1 MNDKNQISDELL
13 AAFLDGNTNA
23 EDTMRVLN
31 AAEQDMELQEI
42 IRIASEVDEDMAITI
57 KPTIIPMTA
66 MAAKKKE
73 TYLCDIECEEFVL
86 HQFGIE
92 VTHKSLLDTAY
103 KNCWL
108 KDKGMPLYNIGRLL
122 EKNNLPVSRRYN
134 STIEEVVRLLSAG
147 NQLIAVVDD
156 TLLGNA
162 QSSANQHPNHAVAI
176 SSISVETDEIILFNP
191 NTDEELT
198 KYSISSFME
207 AWRQSNNYLVVI
219 NTTDRF
225 IYEPSP
231 IGLDDV
237 ELSEDLSELQEAIAE
252 NAHEI
257 WAKNRRD
264 QGWSY
269 GPERNDQKKETPDM
283 IPYCNLPE
291 SEKLYDREMA
301 MQTLKL
307 VKKLGFDIVK
317 QQKYANY
324 VDSYFC
330 SYSSGCTAM
339 VYL

>member
-1 MNDKNQISDELL
+1 MNDKYQISDELL

-31 AAEQDMELQEI
+31 AAKQDMELQEI

-176 SSISVETDEIILFNP
+176 SSITVETDEIILFNP

-307 VKKLGFDIVK
+307 VKKLGFEIVK
-317 QQKYANY
+317 K
-324 VDSYFC
+324 
-330 SYSSGCTAM
+330 
-339 VYL
+339 

>member
-1 MNDKNQISDELL
+1 MNDKNHISDELL

-42 IRIASEVDEDMAITI
+42 IRIASEADEDMAITV

-207 AWRQSNNYLVVI
+207 AWRQSNNYLIVI

-307 VKKLGFDIVK
+307 VKKLGFEIVK
-317 QQKYANY
+317 K
-324 VDSYFC
+324 
-330 SYSSGCTAM
+330 
-339 VYL
+339 

>member
-134 STIEEVVRLLSAG
+134 SHIEEVVRLLSAG

-207 AWRQSNNYLVVI
+207 AWKQSNNYLVVI

-225 IYEPSP
+225 VYEPSP

-307 VKKLGFDIVK
+307 VKKLGFEIVK
-317 QQKYANY
+317 K
-324 VDSYFC
+324 
-330 SYSSGCTAM
+330 
-339 VYL
+339 

>member
-176 SSISVETDEIILFNP
+176 SSITVETDEIILFNP

-291 SEKLYDREMA
+291 CEKLYDREMA

-307 VKKLGFDIVK
+307 VKKLGFEIVK
-317 QQKYANY
+317 K
-324 VDSYFC
+324 
-330 SYSSGCTAM
+330 
-339 VYL
+339 

>member
-31 AAEQDMELQEI
+31 AAKQDMELQEI
-42 IRIASEVDEDMAITI
+42 IRIASEVDEDMAITV

-225 IYEPSP
+225 VYEPSP

-307 VKKLGFDIVK
+307 VKKLGFEIVK
-317 QQKYANY
+317 K
-324 VDSYFC
+324 
-330 SYSSGCTAM
+330 
-339 VYL
+339 

>member
-31 AAEQDMELQEI
+31 AAEQDIELQEI

-57 KPTIIPMTA
+57 KPTVIPMTA

-134 STIEEVVRLLSAG
+134 STIEEVVRLLSVG
-147 NQLIAVVDD
+147 NQLIAVVND

-162 QSSANQHPNHAVAI
+162 QSSANQHPNHAVTI
-176 SSISVETDEIILFNP
+176 SSISEETDEIILFNP

-207 AWRQSNNYLVVI
+207 AWKQSNNYLVVI

-307 VKKLGFDIVK
+307 VKKLGFEIVK
-317 QQKYANY
+317 K
-324 VDSYFC
+324 
-330 SYSSGCTAM
+330 
-339 VYL
+339 

>member
-31 AAEQDMELQEI
+31 AAEQDMELQDI

-134 STIEEVVRLLSAG
+134 STIEEVVRLLSVG

-176 SSISVETDEIILFNP
+176 SSISTETDGITLFNP

-198 KYSISSFME
+198 RYSITSFSE
-207 AWRQSNNYLVVI
+207 AWRQSNNYLVVV
-219 NTTDRF
+219 NTTDKF
-225 IYEPSP
+225 IYDPSP

-237 ELSEDLSELQEAIAE
+237 VLSDDLTELQEAIAE

-257 WAKNRRD
+257 WAKNRRN

-283 IPYCNLPE
+283 VPYCNLPE

-307 VKKLGFDIVK
+307 VKKLGFEIVK
-317 QQKYANY
+317 K
-324 VDSYFC
+324 
-330 SYSSGCTAM
+330 
-339 VYL
+339 

>member
-31 AAEQDMELQEI
+31 AAEQDIELQEI

-92 VTHKSLLDTAY
+92 ITHKSLLDTAY

-122 EKNNLPVSRRYN
+122 EKNNLSVSRRYN

-156 TLLGNA
+156 SLLGNA

-269 GPERNDQKKETPDM
+269 GPERNDPKKETPDM

-301 MQTLKL
+301 IQTLKL
-307 VKKLGFDIVK
+307 LKKLGFEIKKVNNQD
-317 QQKYANY
+317 A
-324 VDSYFC
+324 SR
-330 SYSSGCTAM
+330 
-339 VYL
+339 

>member
-1 MNDKNQISDELL
+1 MNDKYQISDELL

-225 IYEPSP
+225 VYEPSP

-307 VKKLGFDIVK
+307 VKKLGFEIVK
-317 QQKYANY
+317 K
-324 VDSYFC
+324 
-330 SYSSGCTAM
+330 
-339 VYL
+339 

>member
-42 IRIASEVDEDMAITI
+42 IRIASEVDEDMAITV

-176 SSISVETDEIILFNP
+176 SSITVETDEIILFNP

-307 VKKLGFDIVK
+307 VKKLGWELKKI
-317 QQKYANY
+317 
-324 VDSYFC
+324 
-330 SYSSGCTAM
+330 
-339 VYL
+339 

>member
-31 AAEQDMELQEI
+31 AAEQDMELQDI

-207 AWRQSNNYLVVI
+207 AWKQSNNYLVVI

-307 VKKLGFDIVK
+307 VKKLGFEIVK
-317 QQKYANY
+317 K
-324 VDSYFC
+324 
-330 SYSSGCTAM
+330 
-339 VYL
+339 

>member
-1 MNDKNQISDELL
+1 MNDKYQISDELL

-31 AAEQDMELQEI
+31 AAEQDMELQKI
-42 IRIASEVDEDMAITI
+42 IRIASEVDEDMAITG
-57 KPTIIPMTA
+57 KPAIIPMTA
-66 MAAKKKE
+66 MAAKTRE

-92 VTHKSLLDTAY
+92 VTHKSLLDMAY

-108 KDKGMPLYNIGRLL
+108 RDKGMPLYNIGRLL
-122 EKNNLPVSRRYN
+122 EKNNLSVSRRYN

-307 VKKLGFDIVK
+307 VKKLGFEIVK
-317 QQKYANY
+317 K
-324 VDSYFC
+324 
-330 SYSSGCTAM
+330 
-339 VYL
+339 

>member
-156 TLLGNA
+156 TLLGNV

-307 VKKLGFDIVK
+307 VKKLGFEIVK
-317 QQKYANY
+317 K
-324 VDSYFC
+324 
-330 SYSSGCTAM
+330 
-339 VYL
+339 

>member
-1 MNDKNQISDELL
+1 MSENKYISDELL

-23 EDTMRVLN
+23 EDTMRMLE
-31 AAEQDMELQEI
+31 AAEQDKELQEI
-42 IRIASEVDEDMAITI
+42 IRIANEVDEDMATAV
-57 KPTIIPMTA
+57 KPAVIPMTA
-66 MAAKKKE
+66 MAAKTKE

-108 KDKGMPLYNIGRLL
+108 RDKGMPLYNIGRLL
-122 EKNNLPVSRRYN
+122 EKNNLSVSRRYN
-134 STIEEVVRLLSAG
+134 STIEEVDRLLSAG

-156 TLLGNA
+156 SLLRNA
-162 QSSANQHPNHAVAI
+162 LSSESRYPNHAVAI
-176 SSISVETDEIILFNP
+176 SSISIETGEIILFNP
-191 NTDEELT
+191 NADEELT
-198 KYSISSFME
+198 SYSIASFLE
-207 AWRQSNNYLVVI
+207 AWRESNNYLVVI
-219 NTTDRF
+219 NTTDKF

-237 ELSEDLSELQEAIAE
+237 ELSDDLAELQEAIAE
-252 NAHEI
+252 NAHEV

-301 MQTLKL
+301 INTIKL
-307 VKKLGFDIVK
+307 VKKLGWEITK
-317 QQKYANY
+317 KK
-324 VDSYFC
+324 
-330 SYSSGCTAM
+330 
-339 VYL
+339 

>member
-1 MNDKNQISDELL
+1 MSENNHISDALL

-23 EDTMRVLN
+23 EDTMCVLK
-31 AAEQDMELQEI
+31 AAGQDMELQEI
-42 IRIASEVDEDMAITI
+42 IRIASEVDEDMAIPV
-57 KPTIIPMTA
+57 KPAIIPMTA
-66 MAAKKKE
+66 MAAKARE

-108 KDKGMPLYNIGRLL
+108 RDKGMPLYNIGRLL
-122 EKNNLPVSRRYN
+122 EKNNLSVSRRYN
-134 STIEEVVRLLSAG
+134 STIEEIERLLSAG

-156 TLLGNA
+156 SLLGGVL
-162 QSSANQHPNHAVAI
+162 SAESQHPNHAVAI
-176 SSISVETDEIILFNP
+176 SSISTETDGITLFNP

-198 KYSISSFME
+198 RYSITSFSE
-207 AWRQSNNYLVVI
+207 AWRQSNNYLVVV
-219 NTTDRF
+219 NTTDKF
-225 IYEPSP
+225 IYDPSP

-237 ELSEDLSELQEAIAE
+237 ALSDDLSELQEAIAE

-257 WAKNRRD
+257 WAKNRRN

-283 IPYCNLPE
+283 VPYCNLPE

-307 VKKLGFDIVK
+307 VKKLGFEIVK
-317 QQKYANY
+317 K
-324 VDSYFC
+324 
-330 SYSSGCTAM
+330 
-339 VYL
+339 

>member
-23 EDTMRVLN
+23 EDTMCVLN

-42 IRIASEVDEDMAITI
+42 IRIASEVDEDMAITV

-219 NTTDRF
+219 NTNDRF

-307 VKKLGFDIVK
+307 VKKLGFEIVK
-317 QQKYANY
+317 K
-324 VDSYFC
+324 
-330 SYSSGCTAM
+330 
-339 VYL
+339 

>member
-23 EDTMRVLN
+23 EDTMCVLN

-176 SSISVETDEIILFNP
+176 SSISVETDKIILFNP

-198 KYSISSFME
+198 KYSLKLFLE

-219 NTTDRF
+219 NTTDKF

-269 GPERNDQKKETPDM
+269 GSERNDQKKETPDM

-307 VKKLGFDIVK
+307 VKKLGFEIVK
-317 QQKYANY
+317 K
-324 VDSYFC
+324 
-330 SYSSGCTAM
+330 
-339 VYL
+339 

>member
-42 IRIASEVDEDMAITI
+42 IRIASEVDEDMAITV

-162 QSSANQHPNHAVAI
+162 QSSANQHPNHAVAV

-257 WAKNRRD
+257 WAKNRRN

-307 VKKLGFDIVK
+307 VKKLGFEIVK
-317 QQKYANY
+317 K
-324 VDSYFC
+324 
-330 SYSSGCTAM
+330 
-339 VYL
+339 

>member
-42 IRIASEVDEDMAITI
+42 IRIASEVDEDMDII
-57 KPTIIPMTA
+57 GKPAIIPMTA
-66 MAAKKKE
+66 MAAKTRE

-92 VTHKSLLDTAY
+92 VTHKSLLDMAY

-108 KDKGMPLYNIGRLL
+108 RDKGMPLYNIGRLL
-122 EKNNLPVSRRYN
+122 EKNNLSVSRRYN
-134 STIEEVVRLLSAG
+134 STIEEIDRLLSAG

-156 TLLGNA
+156 SLLGGVL
-162 QSSANQHPNHAVAI
+162 SAESQHPNHAVAI

-269 GPERNDQKKETPDM
+269 GSERNDQKKETPDM

-307 VKKLGFDIVK
+307 VKKLGFEIVK
-317 QQKYANY
+317 K
-324 VDSYFC
+324 
-330 SYSSGCTAM
+330 
-339 VYL
+339 

>member
-1 MNDKNQISDELL
+1 MNDKNHISDELL

-42 IRIASEVDEDMAITI
+42 IRIASEVDEDMAITV

-176 SSISVETDEIILFNP
+176 SSITVETDEIILFNP

-307 VKKLGFDIVK
+307 VKKLGFEIVK
-317 QQKYANY
+317 K
-324 VDSYFC
+324 
-330 SYSSGCTAM
+330 
-339 VYL
+339 

>member
-1 MNDKNQISDELL
+1 MNDKYQISDELL

-31 AAEQDMELQEI
+31 AAKQDMELQEI
-42 IRIASEVDEDMAITI
+42 IRIASEVDEDMAITV

-66 MAAKKKE
+66 MAAKTKE

-92 VTHKSLLDTAY
+92 VTHKSLLDMAY

-108 KDKGMPLYNIGRLL
+108 RDKGMPLYNIGRLL
-122 EKNNLPVSRRYN
+122 EKNNLSVSRRYN

-156 TLLGNA
+156 TILCNTLSCDG
-162 QSSANQHPNHAVAI
+162 QHPNHAVAI
-176 SSISVETDEIILFNP
+176 SSISVETDKIILFNP

-307 VKKLGFDIVK
+307 VKKLGFEIVK
-317 QQKYANY
+317 K
-324 VDSYFC
+324 
-330 SYSSGCTAM
+330 
-339 VYL
+339 

>member
-1 MNDKNQISDELL
+1 MNDKYQISDELL

-42 IRIASEVDEDMAITI
+42 IRIASEVDEDMAITV

-134 STIEEVVRLLSAG
+134 SHIEEVVRLLSAG

-307 VKKLGFDIVK
+307 VKKLGFEIVK
-317 QQKYANY
+317 K
-324 VDSYFC
+324 
-330 SYSSGCTAM
+330 
-339 VYL
+339 

>member
-1 MNDKNQISDELL
+1 MNDKNHISDELL

-42 IRIASEVDEDMAITI
+42 IRIASEADEDMAITV

-162 QSSANQHPNHAVAI
+162 QSSANQDPNHAVAI

-307 VKKLGFDIVK
+307 VKKLGFEIVK
-317 QQKYANY
+317 K
-324 VDSYFC
+324 
-330 SYSSGCTAM
+330 
-339 VYL
+339 

>member
-57 KPTIIPMTA
+57 KPTVIPMTA

-257 WAKNRRD
+257 WAKNRKD

-307 VKKLGFDIVK
+307 VKKLGFEIVK
-317 QQKYANY
+317 K
-324 VDSYFC
+324 
-330 SYSSGCTAM
+330 
-339 VYL
+339 